1 MGNNTSNFVNLD
13 EVSKE
18 KSLFSFNVTLVK
30 LSVKIKK
37 KELTKNMP
45 NYKFKLKLYPST
57 LTLKNENCNIIDFSY
72 YNIKSWVNDKKF
84 FSFETI
90 DGDSYMFLTDNI
102 DSSHISMALTGICKD
117 IKKKDENNKN
127 F

>member
-90 DGDSYMFLTDNI
+90 DGDSYMFSQTIL
-102 DSSHISMALTGICKD
+102 ISITLPIGD
-117 IKKKDENNKN
+117 FPYDECYFRRKM
-127 F
+127 

>member
-1 MGNNTSNFVNLD
+1 MGNTTSNFVNLD

-18 KSLFSFNVTLVK
+18 KSLFSFKVTLVE
-30 LSVKIKK
+30 LSVKRKN
-37 KELTKNMP
+37 KELTKTMP

-57 LTLKNENCNIIDFSY
+57 LTLKNENCKIIDFSY

-90 DGDSYMFLTDNI
+90 EGDTYMFLTDNI
-102 DSSHISMALTGICKD
+102 DSSHISMALTSICKD
-117 IKKKDENNKN
+117 IKKKM
-127 F
+127 